1 MTSEVRER
9 RRLDAEI
16 ADVLRKDACTGCGA
30 CPLLDTGLRMVE
42 NDAGYLRPVRHGD
55 GDLRAGAATLFRNV
69 CPGVTV
75 SANKTPN
82 AQPHPTMGAYLAVWE
97 AWATDPV
104 IRHRGS
110 SGGVLTALSTWL
122 LESGKASRVVGAGA
136 ATDPRRS
143 VAVTITNR
151 DGALLAAGSRYTPV
165 GILSDTDVLL
175 PGTVVVGKPCEASAV
190 SALAA
195 NLVVGAAAE
204 PPLVL
209 SFFCAGTPSARATDK
224 LLGELGLPEDA
235 AIDELW
241 YRGRGWPGQ
250 FTAQSGDTVVRA
262 DYDDSWGKTLGPS
275 TQWRCKVCPDGVG
288 ESADIV
294 AADYWHVDERGYP
307 SFVEGDGA
315 SALIARTARGLKTVL
330 EAAAAG
336 VIQISEVGM
345 DSLDAVQPLQ
355 RERRRFLA
363 ARMLGARLAGRGV
376 PRYRGFGL
384 WRLSLS
390 QPRIALRTLRGTF
403 SRVRRSR
410 TRA

>member
-1 MTSEVRER
+1 MTSEVREQH
-9 RRLDAEI
+9 RLDAEI
-16 ADVLRKDACTGCGA
+16 RDVLRKDACTGCGA
-30 CPLLDTGLRMVE
+30 CPLLDTGLHMVE
-42 NDAGYLRPVRHGD
+42 NADGYLRPLRQSD
-55 GDLRAGAATLFRNV
+55 GDTRPGAAAIFRDV

-75 SANKTPN
+75 SANATPE
-82 AQPHPTMGAYLAVWE
+82 ARHHPTMGAYLAVWE
-97 AWATDPV
+97 AWATDSV

-110 SGGVLTALSTWL
+110 SGGVLTALNAWL
-122 LESGKASRVVGAGA
+122 LESGKASRVVGAA
-136 ATDPRRS
+136 AASDPRRS
-143 VAVTITNR
+143 VAVTMTTR
-151 DGALLAAGSRYTPV
+151 DEALRAAGSRYTPV
-165 GILSDTDVLL
+165 GVLSGTDVLL
-175 PGTVVVGKPCEASAV
+175 PGTAIVGKPCEASAV

-195 NLVVGAAAE
+195 SRVFDGASE

-224 LLGELGLPEDA
+224 LLGELGVPADA
-235 AIDELW
+235 VVDDLW

-250 FTAQSGDTVVRA
+250 FTARSGDTVVKA
-262 DYDDSWGKTLGPS
+262 DYEDSWGKALGPA

-294 AADYWHVDERGYP
+294 AADYWQVDERGYP

-315 SALIARTARGLKTVL
+315 SALIARTSRGLEIVL

-336 VIQISEVGM
+336 VIHISEIGM
-345 DSLDAVQPLQ
+345 GSLDAVQPLQ

-363 ARMLGARLAGRGV
+363 ARMLGSRLAGRGV

-390 QPRIALRTLRGTF
+390 QPRVAWRTLRGTF
-403 SRVRRSR
+403 SRIRRSR
-410 TRA
+410 IRA